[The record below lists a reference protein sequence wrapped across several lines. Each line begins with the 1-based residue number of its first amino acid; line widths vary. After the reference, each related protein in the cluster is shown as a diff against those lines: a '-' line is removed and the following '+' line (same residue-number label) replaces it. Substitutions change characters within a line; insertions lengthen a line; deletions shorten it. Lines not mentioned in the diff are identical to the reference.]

1 LLVFLARRLFSAA
14 VVLVMLDPAEAAN
27 VADDPAYAE
36 ARDEL
41 RLDAW
46 MRETGD
52 PLLAGDVE
60 PPAGAEV
67 TDPDAV
73 SPADQPV
80 AHR

>member
-1 LLVFLARRLFSAA
+1 
-14 VVLVMLDPAEAAN
+14 M
-27 VADDPAYAE
+27 ADDPAYAE
-36 ARDEL
+36 VRAEL
-41 RLDAW
+41 AARLDAW
-46 MRETGD
+46 MRETDD